1 MPLPLEVA
9 HPDRGVIVRQ
19 LMPFPFALIG
29 RDEHADLRLD
39 GKEVSHRHA
48 YLQLMAGRW
57 WWVDL
62 ASRTGTHPEVGSA
75 SAMPQL
81 DRQGIRIGSYII
93 RLAPLTQ
100 TFSPP
105 SVEPSND
112 EGSVLPA
119 NPLSTESDDPTLL
132 PRLALDFSGGAEGL
146 RTWKMDRAL
155 ALIGRSSICKVR
167 LHSSMVSRAHCA
179 IMNTPSGL
187 WFIDLLGREGTYVND
202 ISVRWGRLDPEDEM
216 QIDQF
221 RIRVR
226 YLTPPKRAN
235 VAMPH
240 VQPANEEHGLTPRA
254 NGTRASVG
262 QLPSLPSS
270 SWQREQ
276 DVENSSAQVIAP
288 VGLAVPMNGGD
299 TLLMPL
305 VTQFSMMQQQMFEQF
320 QQSLMMMAQMFGNLQ
335 KEQMAVIRQELEQ
348 IQELT
353 RQLHAL
359 PMEAARPASP
369 SLPALPSTSP
379 AGTPSSPKP
388 SVKPAP
394 AAANL
399 DTSPVPPKFSEG
411 DVHAW
416 LSQRLAAL
424 QQERQSRWQKVLSLI
439 SGR

>member
-1 MPLPLEVA
+1 MSLPLEVT

-29 RDEHADLRLD
+29 RDERADLRLE

-48 YLQLMAGRW
+48 YLQLVAGRW

-62 ASRTGTHPEVGSA
+62 ASRTGTHSA
-75 SAMPQL
+75 NDPDSTMSRL
-81 DRQGIRIGSYII
+81 DRQGIRIGTYII

-105 SVEPSND
+105 NGEPSD
-112 EGSVLPA
+112 EQESVVPV
-119 NPLSTESDDPTLL
+119 NPLTTESDDPSLL
-132 PRLALDFSGGAEGL
+132 PRLALEFTGGMEGL
-146 RTWKMDRAL
+146 RTWKMDRTL

-167 LHSSMVSRAHCA
+167 LHSPMVSRAHCA
-179 IMNTPSGL
+179 IVNTPSGL
-187 WFIDLLGREGTYVND
+187 WFVDLLGREGTYVNGV
-202 ISVRWGRLDPEDEM
+202 SVRWGRLDPEDEM

-226 YLTPPKRAN
+226 YLTPPKRAK

-240 VQPANEEHGLTPRA
+240 IQPANEEHGLTPRA
-254 NGTRASVG
+254 KVEQLPS
-262 QLPSLPSS
+262 LPSLPSS
-270 SWQREQ
+270 SWQRQE
-276 DVENSSAQVIAP
+276 DMENASAQVIAP
-288 VGLAVPMNGGD
+288 VGLAVPMNGGE
-299 TLLMPL
+299 TLLLPL
-305 VTQFSMMQQQMFEQF
+305 VSQFSMMQQQMFEQF
-320 QQSLMMMAQMFGNLQ
+320 QQSLVMMAQMFGNLQ
-335 KEQMAVIRQELEQ
+335 REQMTLIRQELEQ

-359 PMEAARPASP
+359 PLEAARSASP
-369 SLPALPSTSP
+369 TQSAIPQTPP
-379 AGTPSSPKP
+379 AGTPSSPRP
-388 SVKPAP
+388 SVKSAP
-394 AAANL
+394 AAAKGE
-399 DTSPVPPKFSEG
+399 TPPTPPKFAEG